1 MCYMNKN
8 HKRKWLQ
15 NYKIKRRVVGTHMK
29 PFWFLCSFWNLES
42 CLLYQYEAMDIS
54 IDKYL

>member
-15 NYKIKRRVVGTHMK
+15 NYKIKRRVVGTHLK
-29 PFWFLCSFWNLES
+29 PFWFLCSFWSHASFTRMKLW
-42 CLLYQYEAMDIS
+42 IS
-54 IDKYL
+54 LGYKYL